1 MTGTDISKL
10 EQLRKI
16 DLKIKI
22 NNVTYLVD
30 AFVINGL
37 SCKILLGNNFHIK
50 NSLIINFE
58 EKYLKLNGDT
68 ILMNIVW

>member
-30 AFVINGL
+30 VFVINGL
-37 SCKILLGNNFHIK
+37 SCKILLGNDFHIK
-50 NSLIINFE
+50 
-58 EKYLKLNGDT
+58 
-68 ILMNIVW
+68 IV